1 VSKEIDAVRRRR
13 AQSRER
19 RHKAAVPTVALV
31 GYTNA
36 GKTTLFNR
44 LTGERA
50 VASDALFVTLDPLVR
65 QIRLPDSRELL
76 LSDTVGFIDRLP
88 HALVAAFR
96 ATLEEVVEAD
106 LILHVIDASN
116 PEWER
121 QVTAVERVLDEVG
134 ATDAPAVRVFNKV
147 DMLGDDERRRLREA
161 HEEAAFISA
170 RTGDGV
176 GALLDRVTEALGLDT
191 RRVTVSF
198 DSDSA
203 DDRQRMARLY
213 RVGRVVSH
221 VTTDGRAVIEADVPR
236 RLVERV
242 LGALLIGAC
251 LLGMAC
257 VPRRVPA
264 VPGAPAFPEYV
275 LPSDRGEPAAV
286 TARVDQVWRLLQAND
301 LRAATREERALL
313 EQAPASVSARTVQGY
328 VALASRLPDVA
339 LRAFDGAL
347 GARPSF
353 APALAGRGH
362 ALLAQQKDA
371 EALAAFDAAVKAD
384 PSLTEI
390 RRRADAVR
398 LRVVDTAVA
407 EAGKARSAG
416 RFDDARSRYT
426 LAIQVSPDSGFLY
439 RERAAVARELHD
451 DAAAIADLRR
461 AAALDPSDADGL
473 AALGRALAA
482 TGQLREAEATYR
494 RALALDPSDAI
505 RAELSA
511 VAGRQRD
518 TLLPGEVREIE
529 RRPQLTRGDL
539 AALLGVRFETLLRGA
554 PSVQLVITDLRD
566 DWSRPWI
573 TTVTGAGV
581 MEGS

>member
-1 VSKEIDAVRRRR
+1 
-13 AQSRER
+13 
-19 RHKAAVPTVALV
+19 
-31 GYTNA
+31 
-36 GKTTLFNR
+36 
-44 LTGERA
+44 
-50 VASDALFVTLDPLVR
+50 
-65 QIRLPDSRELL
+65 
-76 LSDTVGFIDRLP
+76 
-88 HALVAAFR
+88 
-96 ATLEEVVEAD
+96 
-106 LILHVIDASN
+106 
-116 PEWER
+116 
-121 QVTAVERVLDEVG
+121 
-134 ATDAPAVRVFNKV
+134 
-147 DMLGDDERRRLREA
+147 
-161 HEEAAFISA
+161 
-170 RTGDGV
+170 
-176 GALLDRVTEALGLDT
+176 
-191 RRVTVSF
+191 
-198 DSDSA
+198 
-203 DDRQRMARLY
+203 
-213 RVGRVVSH
+213 
-221 VTTDGRAVIEADVPR
+221 
-236 RLVERV
+236 
-242 LGALLIGAC
+242 
-251 LLGMAC
+251 
-257 VPRRVPA
+257 
-264 VPGAPAFPEYV
+264 
-275 LPSDRGEPAAV
+275 V

-566 DWSRPWI
+566 DWSRAWI
-573 TTVTGAGV
+573 TAVTGTGVMEPYPNHTFQPSAPALRADLAAASLRLLALAAPTRPSLRPYLQERPQIADVSPKHPLYSAAASSVAAGV
-581 MEGS
+581 MPLLDGGRFEASRALSGADAAAAVGRLRTLLALD